1 MAPSLAGSHG
11 RTCPYDASLTPCPMT
26 ISLAIDHLV
35 YAVPDLATAV
45 ADIEER
51 TGVAPIPGGA
61 HVGRGTYNA
70 LLGLGGHTY
79 LEIIGPDPAQPE
91 PEAPRP
97 FGIDDLI
104 RPGLVTWC
112 ARADRDLES
121 VVAALVAIGDQV
133 GPIDAM
139 SRRRPDGVLLEW
151 RLTTPRLDDGGVI
164 PFFIDWGATPHPTT
178 SLPVGGFVLELILT
192 HPDPERI
199 ERILTAASTSGLVD
213 DEASVIRVEHGPTA
227 FVTARISTSKGVVVL
242 DQ

>member
-1 MAPSLAGSHG
+1 
-11 RTCPYDASLTPCPMT
+11 MT

-35 YAVPDLATAV
+35 YAVPDLAAAV
-45 ADIEER
+45 SEIEEL

-79 LEIIGPDPAQPE
+79 LEIVGPDPAQPD
-91 PEAPRP
+91 PDAPRP
-97 FGIDDLI
+97 FGIDDLT

-112 ARADRDLES
+112 ARADRDLEQ
-121 VVAALVAIGDQV
+121 VAGDLRTIGDDV

-139 SRRRPDGVLLEW
+139 SRRRPDGVVLEW
-151 RLTTPRLDDGGVI
+151 RLTPPRLDDGGVI
-164 PFFIDWGATPHPTT
+164 PFFIDWGTTPHPTQ

-199 ERILTAASTSGLVD
+199 ERVLSVASTADVVD
-213 DEASVIRVEHGPTA
+213 DEASIIRVERGPIA
-227 FVTARISTSKGVVVL
+227 FVTARLSTSHGVVVL
-242 DQ
+242 DH